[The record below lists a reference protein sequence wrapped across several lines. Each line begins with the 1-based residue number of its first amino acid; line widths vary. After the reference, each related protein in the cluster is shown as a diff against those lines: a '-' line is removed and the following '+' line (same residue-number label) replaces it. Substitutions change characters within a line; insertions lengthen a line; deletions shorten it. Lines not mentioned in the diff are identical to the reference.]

1 MNIFEAIKK
10 NWFNSVALLL
20 GLILVV
26 NLFGGFIR
34 LDLLWKKVTDNS
46 LVTDEEKWQAWL
58 TRNPDLFKSLGDGA
72 QIGITKSLDSDY
84 GVIWTKRRD
93 GIEVRR
99 SNQLRPVG
107 PGIILEFDD
116 SVAKDLLWKKN
127 KEEAIIFL
135 RHRSQIGKIQTY
147 YLKKE
152 DKLQSEGFM
161 EFLRDI
167 GLRPL

>member
-1 MNIFEAIKK
+1 V
-10 NWFNSVALLL
+10 SS
-20 GLILVV
+20 
-26 NLFGGFIR
+26 
-34 LDLLWKKVTDNS
+34 DN
-46 LVTDEEKWQAWL
+46 
-58 TRNPDLFKSLGDGA
+58 GA
-72 QIGITKSLDSDY
+72 QIGITKSLASDY
-84 GVIWTKRRD
+84 GVIWTKRKD

-99 SNQLRPVG
+99 SNQLRAVG

-147 YLKKE
+147 YLKKAE
-152 DKLQSEGFM
+152 KLQSEGFLT
-161 EFLRDI
+161 FLQDI